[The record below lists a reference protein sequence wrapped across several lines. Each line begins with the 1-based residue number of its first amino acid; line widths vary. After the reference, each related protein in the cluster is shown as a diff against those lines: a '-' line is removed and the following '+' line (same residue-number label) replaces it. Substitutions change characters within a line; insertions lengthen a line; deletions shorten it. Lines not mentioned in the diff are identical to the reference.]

1 MKYLKQMQSPAPV
14 YKPAVPAM
22 TEAISLPLGVPAFK
36 PIPKVVLNA
45 QQPISP
51 QSTFQRK
58 AIMYQPNSMAPNSS
72 PSQQLYRLNNNMT
85 YISNQITR
93 RQAEPAAVPSF
104 QAMPSK
110 AMSRISTGQIL
121 QIDNN
126 IQVSRLLWEFND
138 T

>member
-58 AIMYQPNSMAPNSS
+58 AIMYQPNVMAPNSS
-72 PSQQLYRLNNNMT
+72 PSSQQVYRLNNVT
-85 YISNQITR
+85 YGSNQITR
-93 RQAEPAAVPSF
+93 RQAENAAVPSF

-110 AMSRISTGQIL
+110 ATSRLSSGQL
-121 QIDNN
+121 MQIENN
-126 IQVSRLLWEFND
+126 IQVSHCV
-138 T
+138 